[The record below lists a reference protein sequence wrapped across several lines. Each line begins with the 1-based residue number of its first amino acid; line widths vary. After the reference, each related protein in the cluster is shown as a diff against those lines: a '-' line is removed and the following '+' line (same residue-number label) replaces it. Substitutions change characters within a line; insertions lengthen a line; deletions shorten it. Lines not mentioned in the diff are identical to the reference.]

1 MSGPAT
7 GGTRSPVPTSGNI
20 GGPPMTE
27 PLTVLLVDDD
37 GSTRDHVSLLLAAR
51 GYETVGA
58 GSGEEALDRL
68 AAGLSPAVI
77 LLDLMMPGIDGLEF
91 LERVRHSHAST
102 PVVVLSAV
110 DRIRTVVDAV
120 HRGATDYVTKPFEEA
135 ELDLAIQNAL
145 EKQRLRDEVK
155 VLKGKLARESGAD
168 LLGSSPSMLRL
179 REIARQIAA
188 TDAPVLFLGET
199 GVGKEVMARYIHE
212 ESARRDKPFVKVNCA
227 ALPHDL
233 LESELFGYERGA
245 FSGAL
250 QAKPGRFELA
260 SHGSILLDEIT
271 EMGSG
276 LQAKLLHVLQDGEF
290 MRLGGRQPV
299 KADARVFAATNRG
312 LEKAVAEGAF
322 REDVYFRLTVVR
334 IEVPPLR
341 ERREDIPL
349 LSEAFL
355 RRYAERYRSSVD
367 RIPADLMEAFLRHDW
382 PGNVRELENAV
393 RRYVILPDVEM
404 SRAELRG
411 PSAPTASPPREVSP
425 EVSLK
430 KVGAAA
436 AEAAERELVRRVLTE
451 TRWNRREAARRLK
464 ISYKALLNKVK
475 KWSPDEV
482 SEASAAAAE
491 PGRPPGD
498 PPRQ

>member
-1 MSGPAT
+1 
-7 GGTRSPVPTSGNI
+7 
-20 GGPPMTE
+20 MTE
-27 PLTVLLVDDD
+27 TLTVLLVDDD
-37 GSTRDHVSLLLAAR
+37 GSTRDYVSLLLSAR

-58 GSGEEALDRL
+58 GSGEEALERL
-68 AAGLSPAVI
+68 AGGLSPAII
-77 LLDLMMPGIDGLEF
+77 LLDLMMPGMDGLEF
-91 LERVRHSHAST
+91 LEKVRHSHAST
-102 PVVVLSAV
+102 PVVVISAV
-110 DRIRTVVDAV
+110 DRIRTVVEAM
-120 HRGATDYVTKPFEEA
+120 HRGATDYLTKPFEEP

-145 EKQRLRDEVK
+145 EKQRLRDEVRL
-155 VLKGKLARESGAD
+155 LKGKLAQESGGD
-168 LLGSSPSMLRL
+168 LVCSSPSMLRL

-188 TDAPVLFLGET
+188 TDVPVLLLGET

-290 MRLGGRQPV
+290 TRLGGRQPV

-322 REDVYFRLTVVR
+322 REDVYFRLNVLR

-355 RRYAERYRSSVD
+355 RRYAERYRSSVE
-367 RIPADLMEAFLRHDW
+367 RIPADLMDAFLRHDW

-393 RRYVILPDVEM
+393 RRYVILPDLEM
-404 SRAELRG
+404 SRSELRG
-411 PSAPTASPPREVSP
+411 PAGPPAPARSAVSP
-425 EVSLK
+425 DVSLK

-436 AEAAERELVRRVLTE
+436 ADAAERELVQRVLTE

-475 KWSPDEV
+475 KWAAEEVDET
-482 SEASAAAAE
+482 SAATPE
-491 PGRPPGD
+491 PGPSGSRSA
-498 PPRQ
+498 R

>member
-1 MSGPAT
+1 MNEA
-7 GGTRSPVPTSGNI
+7 
-20 GGPPMTE
+20 
-27 PLTVLLVDDD
+27 LTVLLVDDD
-37 GSTRDHVSLLLAAR
+37 DSTRDYVALLLAAR

-58 GSGEEALDRL
+58 GSGEDALDRL
-68 AAGLSPAVI
+68 SAGLVPAVI
-77 LLDLMMPGIDGLEF
+77 LLDLMMPGMDGLEF
-91 LERVRHSHAST
+91 LDKVRHSHPST
-102 PVVVLSAV
+102 PVIVISAV
-110 DRIRTVVDAV
+110 DRIRTVVDAMS
-120 HRGATDYVTKPFEEA
+120 RGATDYLTKPFEEP
-135 ELDLAIQNAL
+135 ELDLALQNAL

-155 VLKGKLARESGAD
+155 LLKGKLAEESGGD
-168 LLGSSPSMLRL
+168 FRCSSPSMLRL

-188 TDAPVLFLGET
+188 TDAPVLLLGET
-199 GVGKEVMARYIHE
+199 GVGKEVMARYIHQ

-250 QAKPGRFELA
+250 QAKPGRFEMA
-260 SHGSILLDEIT
+260 THGSILLDEIT

-290 MRLGGRQPV
+290 TRLGGRQPI
-299 KADARVFAATNRG
+299 KADARVFAATNRT
-312 LEKAVAEGAF
+312 LEKAVAEGTF
-322 REDVYFRLTVVR
+322 REDVYFRLSVLR

-349 LSEAFL
+349 LAETFL
-355 RRYAERYRSSVD
+355 RRYADRYQSAVD
-367 RIPADLMEAFLRHDW
+367 RLPAELMELFLRHGW

-393 RRYVILPDVEM
+393 RRYVILPDLEM

-411 PSAPTASPPREVSP
+411 VSAPPTPPPKADVP

-436 AEAAERELVRRVLTE
+436 AEAAERELVRRVLAE

-475 KWSPDEV
+475 KWGAEEGD
-482 SEASAAAAE
+482 EASAPAAE
-491 PGRPPGD
+491 PGPAGTGS
-498 PPRQ
+498 PR